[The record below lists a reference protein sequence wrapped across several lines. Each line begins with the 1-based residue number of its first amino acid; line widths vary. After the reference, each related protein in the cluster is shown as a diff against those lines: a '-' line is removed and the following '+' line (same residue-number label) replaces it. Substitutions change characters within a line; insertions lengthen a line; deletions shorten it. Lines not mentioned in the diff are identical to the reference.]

1 MKRLT
6 FLALLSAYISVASA
20 SPEALV
26 DVRTTIG
33 EWAKAE
39 KAISRESLQWQEERV
54 LLDDL
59 LTVAGK
65 RVAKLEAI
73 IQEYEGFVSTADVQ
87 RLKLLD
93 QSERVA
99 ADIQQIEAFLVKM
112 ESGLRRLKSRLP
124 EPLQEELAPVYQRL
138 PKNAEESTLGLG
150 ERMQSVVS
158 LLTKI
163 REFDT
168 KISLSESIRELSGS
182 DVEVSFRTLWI
193 GLGQAYYLAPNDAG
207 YGMLGADGWE
217 WHSQPEIAS
226 AIQECIALVE
236 GRSTEP
242 KLIDLPVVLKE
253 GAVK

>member
-73 IQEYEGFVSTADVQ
+73 IQEYEGFV
-87 RLKLLD
+87 
-93 QSERVA
+93 
-99 ADIQQIEAFLVKM
+99 
-112 ESGLRRLKSRLP
+112 
-124 EPLQEELAPVYQRL
+124 
-138 PKNAEESTLGLG
+138 
-150 ERMQSVVS
+150 
-158 LLTKI
+158 
-163 REFDT
+163 
-168 KISLSESIRELSGS
+168 
-182 DVEVSFRTLWI
+182 
-193 GLGQAYYLAPNDAG
+193 
-207 YGMLGADGWE
+207 
-217 WHSQPEIAS
+217 
-226 AIQECIALVE
+226 
-236 GRSTEP
+236 
-242 KLIDLPVVLKE
+242 
-253 GAVK
+253 